1 MPFTDRELL
10 ARIIQCE
17 AGGEGDN
24 GMRAVATVIM
34 NRVNVADGEYARI
47 SGGGSIRN
55 IIFQRGQFN
64 CATDMLGGKY
74 NSQNIYNMNPE
85 QIHYEI
91 ADWALAGNRLNE
103 VGDSLRFMNPFSAS
117 CPETFPY
124 NGTGTKHTRVN
135 KHCFYRPTSL
145 YYDT

>member
-10 ARIIQCE
+10 ARIIKCE

-55 IIFQRGQFN
+55 IIFQKGQFN
-64 CATDMLGGKY
+64 CATEMLGGKY

-91 ADWALAGNRLNE
+91 ADWAIAGNRLNE
-103 VGDSLRFMNPFSAS
+103 VGTSLWFMNPYSAS
-117 CPETFPY
+117 CPKEFPY

-135 KHCFYRPTSL
+135 KHCFYRPTPL